1 MKRFVKSLFCAL
13 LCGFLLVGCGNE
25 TAQETQ
31 SVAEKEENTKT
42 IWNIG
47 FEEYTVDVPEKTRIE
62 VGIDGDVI
70 IHTPS
75 VYEVPQV
82 VDLEGLSSCE
92 YIKKLTI
99 YVNGEAEKVYVP
111 NLPNLESFYIYG
123 LNIKDFDISQNEGI
137 KNAELW
143 FKAENVNIGKGPE
156 HIILDY
162 YFDISKISGAENV
175 KSILLHAEPDLSL
188 LLNVGEIEKVY
199 IVCGA
204 ENISAMENLK
214 SLKRLYLN
222 GYDFDFDLSEIE
234 KLSLETLVFERDINQ
249 NSIDSFGSSETITE
263 LHINDYNLSDISFI
277 KRIPNLKT
285 ILLSVGSLQDE
296 SVVFMEVIDEEIL
309 SVLNTNVD
317 KAPLEEFIKNGGEL
331 YLILDWTR

>member
-1 MKRFVKSLFCAL
+1 MKKILLFSVITVLLLFCA
-13 LCGFLLVGCGNE
+13 CSVNE
-25 TAQETQ
+25 VTEIPENVLSEKV
-31 SVAEKEENTKT
+31 SV
-42 IWNIG
+42 
-47 FEEYTVDVPEKTRIE
+47 TVARKNYEIFVPEKTRIE

-75 VYEVPQV
+75 VYEAPQV
-82 VDLEGLSSCE
+82 VDLEGLSGCE

-123 LNIKDFDISQNEGI
+123 LDIKDFDISKNEGI

-188 LLNVGEIEKVY
+188 LSNVGEIEKVY

-234 KLSLETLVFERDINQ
+234 KLSLETLVLERDINQ

-331 YLILDWTR
+331 YLIFDWTR